1 MPFFPSVIVGCKCD
15 VDKSLRKVT
24 TKQGLEF
31 TEDVLFPS
39 SKPLKGKDYPYFMET
54 SGKCKKF
61 ISLLN
66 KSTSTSRKLLKQF

>member
-31 TEDVLFPS
+31 AEDVLFPS

-61 ISLLN
+61 ISFV
-66 KSTSTSRKLLKQF
+66 KISQCQR